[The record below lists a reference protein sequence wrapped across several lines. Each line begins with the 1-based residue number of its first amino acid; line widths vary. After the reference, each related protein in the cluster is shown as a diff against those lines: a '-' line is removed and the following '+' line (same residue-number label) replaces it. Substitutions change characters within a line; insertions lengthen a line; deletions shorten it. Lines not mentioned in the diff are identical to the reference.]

1 MIAKE
6 SKKSLDF
13 LESLIGKKT
22 TLGDYLLAIR
32 QGEELSQVEFAKLL
46 GISRQ
51 NLCDIEHN
59 RRFISP
65 KMAVE
70 FAKKL
75 GYSSRN
81 FVRICLQDLLDRDRI
96 DLFVDVQTAA

>member
-32 QGEELSQVEFAKLL
+32 QGEELSQVEFAK
-46 GISRQ
+46 
-51 NLCDIEHN
+51 
-59 RRFISP
+59 
-65 KMAVE
+65 
-70 FAKKL
+70 KL

-81 FVRICLQDLLDRDRI
+81 FVRICLQDLLDRDGI

>member
-22 TLGDYLLAIR
+22 TLGDYLLAIL

-46 GISRQ
+46 
-51 NLCDIEHN
+51 
-59 RRFISP
+59 
-65 KMAVE
+65 V
-70 FAKKL
+70 
-75 GYSSRN
+75 
-81 FVRICLQDLLDRDRI
+81 
-96 DLFVDVQTAA
+96 